1 MTTKLPSGLVAS
13 GPADETDSEQITKE
27 HSEEIED
34 DIVVDPSD
42 DVTVEATEDVT
53 SQAVA
58 GTPPP
63 SLRRTPAP
71 IVGDDGTPA
80 PRLSNPTLLGLPIHS
95 LALPGVTEASAS
107 HSNFLDEH
115 EEVTAMAPSIVDDLL
130 ARGPSITDDD
140 EEETKVEPAETA
152 IKAAASVED
161 VSTALSEQASVQRE
175 KALRRSSPP
184 SMAPSSADL
193 EFEDPNAA
201 DDDEDDGEV
210 LSASAAD
217 EIEDDEDDAD
227 AAADDD
233 GDESGAED
241 IATGTFAK
249 PVDSTGFSGLLNA
262 RRSPPMGSPF
272 GRDGFGSA
280 RLPTPS
286 PGYAV
291 AAATAPAP
299 STSPFSA
306 RLLPVP
312 AGSPY
317 GARAT
322 TSAMPAI
329 QIPAPSAAP
338 ATTAGTGL
346 FSRVQVPAYVL
357 AASAIAFFGLGFGT
371 KAMVTRGRPPQ
382 TVVVTKTVTVPAT
395 TPPSVE
401 PVQPA
406 GSGSMAIQAG
416 GSAPTTSTTS
426 PKAAVAEP
434 TTPAA
439 AVETDPMPP
448 PRPVKKVAAVKRKPV
463 DDLLAE
469 ESVLKPAKLTA
480 SVSKPAPTAP
490 PVAKPA
496 PVAASKPAK
505 KPSKVWVDPFA
516 Q

>member
-1 MTTKLPSGLVAS
+1 MTTKLPSGLAAS
-13 GPADETDSEQITKE
+13 GPAEETDSEQITKE
-27 HSEEIED
+27 HSDENE

-42 DVTVEATEDVT
+42 DVTVEAAEDVT
-53 SQAVA
+53 SEAVA

-63 SLRRTPAP
+63 SLRHTPAP
-71 IVGDDGTPA
+71 IVGDGGTPA
-80 PRLSNPTLLGLPIHS
+80 PRLASQTLLGVPIQSLP
-95 LALPGVTEASAS
+95 LPGVTAASS
-107 HSNFLDEH
+107 RSEFLDEH

-161 VSTALSEQASVQRE
+161 VSSALSAQASVQRE
-175 KALRRSSPP
+175 KALRRASPP
-184 SMAPSSADL
+184 MMATAPTSSDL
-193 EFEDPNAA
+193 EFEDPAG
-201 DDDEDDGEV
+201 DDDDDGEV

-217 EIEDDEDDAD
+217 EIEDDEDEEATADEDAD
-227 AAADDD
+227 VSGADD
-233 GDESGAED
+233 A
-241 IATGTFAK
+241 ATGTFAK

-286 PGYAV
+286 PGYAI

-306 RLLPVP
+306 RLSPVP

-322 TSAMPAI
+322 QSSMPAI

-371 KAMVTRGRPPQ
+371 RAMVAPSRAPQ

-395 TPPSVE
+395 APSVE
-401 PVQPA
+401 PVQPTGSGTMKPPIA
-406 GSGSMAIQAG
+406 GSP
-416 GSAPTTSTTS
+416 PTT
-426 PKAAVAEP
+426 PAVVEP
-434 TTPAA
+434 TTPPPGI
-439 AVETDPMPP
+439 EPDGMPL
-448 PRPVKKVAAVKRKPV
+448 PRPVKKVAAVKPRKAA
-463 DDLLAE
+463 DDALAE
-469 ESVLKPAKLTA
+469 EAVLKPAKLTA
-480 SVSKPAPTAP
+480 SVSKPAPA
-490 PVAKPA
+490 PVAKAAATPT
-496 PVAASKPAK
+496 PVAGAKPAK
-505 KPSKVWVDPFA
+505 KPTKVWIDPFA

>member
-1 MTTKLPSGLVAS
+1 MTTKLPSGLAAS

-27 HSEEIED
+27 HSEEIE

-63 SLRRTPAP
+63 SLRRTPEP
-71 IVGDDGTPA
+71 IVGDSGTPA
-80 PRLSNPTLLGLPIHS
+80 PRLSTQTLLGVPIQSLP
-95 LALPGVTEASAS
+95 LPGVTAVSSSSRNE
-107 HSNFLDEH
+107 FLDEH
-115 EEVTAMAPSIVDDLL
+115 EEVTAMAPSVVDELL

-140 EEETKVEPAETA
+140 EEETKVEPADAA
-152 IKAAASVED
+152 IKAAASGED
-161 VSTALSEQASVQRE
+161 VSTALSAQASVERE
-175 KALRRSSPP
+175 KALRRSAAPA
-184 SMAPSSADL
+184 MAPTSSDL
-193 EFEDPNAA
+193 EFEDPNG
-201 DDDEDDGEV
+201 DDDDDDGEV

-217 EIEDDEDDAD
+217 EIEDDDDAVGG
-227 AAADDD
+227 DD
-233 GDESGAED
+233 GDDDEGAAED
-241 IATGTFAK
+241 VATGTFAK

-286 PGYAV
+286 PGF
-291 AAATAPAP
+291 AAAISTAPAP
-299 STSPFSA
+299 ATSPFSA
-306 RLLPVP
+306 RLSPVP

-322 TSAMPAI
+322 SSSMPAI

-338 ATTAGTGL
+338 STTAGTGL

-371 KAMVTRGRPPQ
+371 RAMVAPSRPAQ
-382 TVVVTKTVTVPAT
+382 TIVVTKQVPA
-395 TPPSVE
+395 PPVAPAVD
-401 PVQPA
+401 PVPPPLP
-406 GSGSMAIQAG
+406 G
-416 GSAPTTSTTS
+416 G
-426 PKAAVAEP
+426 

-439 AVETDPMPP
+439 AHAGGAEVSAPKTAVVEPTPTIEPEP
-448 PRPVKKVAAVKRKPV
+448 PRPVKKVVAVKRKPA
-463 DDLLAE
+463 DDTLAE
-469 ESVLKPAKLTA
+469 EAALKPKLTA
-480 SVSKPAPTAP
+480 SVSKPAAP
-490 PVAKPA
+490 VPAVKAAPA
-496 PVAASKPAK
+496 PAAPKPAK
-505 KPSKVWVDPFA
+505 KPTKVWVDPFA

>member
-27 HSEEIED
+27 HSEEIE

-80 PRLSNPTLLGLPIHS
+80 PRLSNPTLLGVPIHS
-95 LALPGVTEASAS
+95 LPLPGVTDASAS
-107 HSNFLDEH
+107 RSEFLDEH

-161 VSTALSEQASVQRE
+161 VTTALSEQASFERE

-184 SMAPSSADL
+184 SMAPTSADL
-193 EFEDPNAA
+193 EFEEPGDD
-201 DDDEDDGEV
+201 DDDEGEV

-217 EIEDDEDDAD
+217 EIEDDEHADAD
-227 AAADDD
+227 ASADDD
-233 GDESGAED
+233 GDESGGED

-286 PGYAV
+286 PGYALA

-322 TSAMPAI
+322 TSAMPTI

-338 ATTAGTGL
+338 ATTAGSGL

-371 KAMVTRGRPPQ
+371 RAMVAPSRAPQ

-395 TPPSVE
+395 PPAVE

-406 GSGSMAIQAG
+406 GNGTVTTQVG
-416 GSAPTTSTTS
+416 GSAPTTT

-434 TTPAA
+434 TMPPPAI
-439 AVETDPMPP
+439 EQEPLP
-448 PRPVKKVAAVKRKPV
+448 PRPVKKVAVVKRKPA
-463 DDLLAE
+463 DDTLAE
-469 ESVLKPAKLTA
+469 EAVLKPAKLTA
-480 SVSKPAPTAP
+480 SVSKPAPAP
-490 PVAKPA
+490 AAAKPA

>member
-27 HSEEIED
+27 HSEEIE

-80 PRLSNPTLLGLPIHS
+80 PRLSNPTLLGVPIHS
-95 LALPGVTEASAS
+95 LPLPGVTDASAS
-107 HSNFLDEH
+107 RSEFLDEH

-193 EFEDPNAA
+193 EFEDPNG
-201 DDDEDDGEV
+201 DDDDDGEV

-217 EIEDDEDDAD
+217 EIEDDEHADAD
-227 AAADDD
+227 ASADDD
-233 GDESGAED
+233 GDESGGED

-286 PGYAV
+286 PGYALA

-338 ATTAGTGL
+338 ATTAGSGL

-382 TVVVTKTVTVPAT
+382 TVVVTKTVTVPAP

-406 GSGSMAIQAG
+406 GNGTMATQAG
-416 GSAPTTSTTS
+416 GSAPTTA
-426 PKAAVAEP
+426 PKAAVGEP
-434 TTPAA
+434 TTPPPAI
-439 AVETDPMPP
+439 ETDPMTS
-448 PRPVKKVAAVKRKPV
+448 PRPVKKVAAVKRKPA
-463 DDLLAE
+463 DDVLAE
-469 ESVLKPAKLTA
+469 ETVLKPAKLTA
-480 SVSKPAPTAP
+480 SVSKPAPVA